1 MSFPEYLPG
10 CSVLVAA
17 YATTATREAQQK
29 KRQALHFMCVKEEEV
44 VVNHKTWGKS

>member
-29 KRQALHFMCVKEEEV
+29 RQALHFRCVMEEEV